1 MKLLEINCERK
12 CGSGDEWP
20 MEKGDLYG
28 QGGVVVVLLA
38 TLGEVSQGWGG
49 GECWIELFALKV
61 LGGVPIVVLFG
72 FVEILSM
79 LVVVVAVA
87 SLKWN
92 GMWIDWGKEGRSSV

>member
-1 MKLLEINCERK
+1 MVVVMNGR
-12 CGSGDEWP
+12 W
-20 MEKGDLYG
+20 KGDLYG
-28 QGGVVVVLLA
+28 QGGVVLLLA

-49 GECWIELFALKV
+49 GGWIELFALKYP
-61 LGGVPIVVLFG
+61 GGVPIVVLFG